1 MARAVRTRY
10 SAPARMAQR
19 ASTASLHAAGQRPPT
34 FSGFVVRLLA
44 YLFIASLAFSIGEL
58 HLHMRPIQTAMA
70 AIVTW
75 MANLFNASATVSGTI
90 ISTPHNALDINHECT
105 GVFVLLVYAMFVLA
119 YPASW
124 AQRLRGIAIGFVTLT
139 VINLLRLAAL
149 TIIAS
154 EFPDW
159 FAYFHEYF
167 FQGLFIALLAVLASL
182 WTEQVR
188 RATVRQL
195 PA

>member
-1 MARAVRTRY
+1 MAHRA
-10 SAPARMAQR
+10 P
-19 ASTASLHAAGQRPPT
+19 TASVHTAGQRPPT

-44 YLFIASLAFSIGEL
+44 YLFLASLAFSVGEL

-70 AIVTW
+70 AAVTV
-75 MANLFNASATVSGTI
+75 MANVCGAGASVSGTI
-90 ISTPHNALDINHECT
+90 ISTPHNALEINHECT

-119 YPASW
+119 YPATW
-124 AQRLRGIAIGFVTLT
+124 RQRLRGMAIGFVTLT
-139 VINLLRLAAL
+139 AINLVRLAAL
-149 TIIAS
+149 TVIAS

-188 RATVRQL
+188 RASLRQL
-195 PA
+195 PR